1 MGRSGGRPLH
11 ETPDHF
17 VKAKLTH
24 CEACGDVIPKRLQ
37 QLLQRYDKIDSPPIT
52 PVVTRVE
59 RYGCV
64 CSGCGSSQ
72 LAAVP
77 TALAPGSPFSRR
89 IQGLVTALRYGHVP

>member
-37 QLLQRYDKIDSPPIT
+37 QLLQRCKSNEVNDNNT
-52 PVVTRVE
+52 PFN
-59 RYGCV
+59 
-64 CSGCGSSQ
+64 Q
-72 LAAVP
+72 FIM
-77 TALAPGSPFSRR
+77 FS
-89 IQGLVTALRYGHVP
+89 IVLKL